1 MPSSV
6 SSDMAGM
13 GLRSAPSLEGRF
25 SSLVALNLDHAEPL
39 ARAGDDPAVWRFL
52 PYGPANTPET
62 MRALIQELLDRWTA
76 GTDLPFTVLA
86 RPANT
91 PIGMTR
97 YLEIDRTHRRLEIGG
112 TWYDAAHRGTPVN
125 TETKFLLLR
134 HAFETEGA
142 NRVQFKTDLRNVRSQ
157 SAIERIGATREGV
170 LRDHMVMPDGF
181 LRSSV
186 LYSITAP
193 EWPSVRVR
201 LEALLSRPWNGRGAV
216 AVG

>member
-1 MPSSV
+1 MP
-6 SSDMAGM
+6 GM

-25 SSLVALNLDHAEPL
+25 SRLVALGLDHAESL
-39 ARAGDDPAVWRFL
+39 ARAADDPEVWRFL
-52 PYGPANTPET
+52 PYGPADTPET
-62 MRALIQELLDRWTA
+62 MRVLIRELLDRWTA
-76 GTDLPFTVLA
+76 GTDVPFTVLA
-86 RPANT
+86 LPGDL

-112 TWYDAAHRGTPVN
+112 TWFDAAHRRTPVN

-134 HAFETEGA
+134 HAFENEGA
-142 NRVQFKTDLRNVRSQ
+142 NRVQFKTDLRNLRSQ

-186 LYSITAP
+186 LYSITAA
-193 EWPSVRVR
+193 EWPSIRVR
-201 LEALLSRPWNGRGAV
+201 LEGLLSRPWNGRGA
-216 AVG
+216 AASA